1 LSELKGIKG
10 VGAFG
15 DFRWKLVGGGICQ
28 GQGLDGFK
36 RRDPKRRSHR
46 CRPSGSEGD
55 SDGWKVYFVL
65 YQLKCIKGGE
75 PERRV
80 QRGSNA
86 AHVGRAL
93 REFSLPKGEHNFDA
107 AKTTAEQ
114 MGGWT
119 YLDGLRCC

>member
-1 LSELKGIKG
+1 MTSDGSWSVAGSAKVKGSM
-10 VGAFG
+10 ASNA
-15 DFRWKLVGGGICQ
+15 GI
-28 GQGLDGFK
+28 
-36 RRDPKRRSHR
+36 PKEDHIDDHR

-86 AHVGRAL
+86 AHVGRAP

-119 YLDGLRCC
+119 YLDGLGCC